1 MSVAVSGESI
11 TFNDNSVQ
19 NTAAT
24 GFGFKNRIINGA
36 MVIDQRNAGAS
47 VTPASGAYTLDR
59 WQYEA
64 SQASKF
70 TVQQNAGSV
79 TPPAG
84 FKNYLGMTVASAV
97 SVGAGD
103 YFILEQRLEGLNVYD
118 LSWGTASASSV
129 TLSFWVR
136 SSLTGTFSGGLANS
150 DYSRAYVFSYTISA
164 ANTWEQKTITIAGDT
179 TGTWLTTNGIGI
191 QLRLSLG
198 AGSTYSASAGSWGT
212 TVAWNVTGGVS
223 LVGTSAATFYIT
235 GVQLEKGNTATSF
248 DYRPYGTELALC
260 QRYLY
265 AIRGSLSLSS
275 QASVGVGCWDGANG
289 AIIFVPFP
297 VQLRVYPSSITVSSV
312 SDFQCV
318 REAIAWENATAISLS
333 SDGVGVQ
340 AASLSVLTATR
351 DTRGFAAR
359 MRSNASGAYLGFNA
373 EL

>member
-11 TFNDNSVQ
+11 TFNDSSVQ

-36 MVIDQRNAGAS
+36 MVLDQRNAGAS

-150 DYSRAYVFSYTISA
+150 DYSRAYVFSYTISS

-235 GVQLEKGNTATSF
+235 GVQLEKGSTATSF
-248 DYRPYGTELALC
+248 DYRPYGTEFSLC
-260 QRYLY
+260 QRYFQKSY
-265 AIRGSLSLSS
+265 NQSVVPGTASTTVGQIAIL
-275 QASVGVGCWDGANG
+275 ANNSTYG
-289 AIIFVPFP
+289 EFLQMRFP
-297 VQLRVYPSSITVSSV
+297 VTMRASPTMVTFNPSS
-312 SDFQCV
+312 
-318 REAIAWENATAISLS
+318 
-333 SDGVGVQ
+333 G
-340 AASLSVLTATR
+340 
-351 DTRGFAAR
+351 
-359 MRSNASGAYLGFNA
+359 ASGSIRNNTASSNVTASINNSAESGLSNLDSALTSGSVYTAQYTASA